1 MSDANKALAR
11 DFLEALCA
19 GDVER
24 LKPLM
29 CEDIEAV
36 AMGNAAICGTRRYQD
51 ILATMAAFPL
61 LTEDGLNPRIL
72 SMTAEEDRVAVEWA
86 GDARLRNGARYANR
100 YAMVFHVRAGKVRL
114 LNEYFCTK
122 LADEVLA
129 PLLLAAAGAAK

>member
-1 MSDANKALAR
+1 MSEANKALAR

-29 CEDIEAV
+29 REDIEAV
-36 AMGNAAICGTRRYQD
+36 AMGNAAICGTRRYQE
-51 ILATMAAFPL
+51 IIATMSAFPL
-61 LTEDGLNPRIL
+61 LTESGLNPRIL
-72 SMTAEEDRVAVEWA
+72 SMTAEDDRVAVEWA

-100 YAMVFHVRAGKVRL
+100 YAMVLYIDGGKVRL

-129 PLLLAAAGAAK
+129 PLLLAAAGPAR